1 MLCDLL
7 IPTLGVHG
15 LLAKRVPMSIAVSAE
30 YGSFDSL
37 VCYNLR
43 VEGAGDIA
51 LSRLTFTFN
60 IYFIFY

>member
-1 MLCDLL
+1 MLRDLL
-7 IPTLGVHG
+7 IPTLGICG

-51 LSRLTFTFN
+51 LG
-60 IYFIFY
+60 